1 MVVAG
6 ELNPTLE
13 SLRGQ
18 DVTLYRLTRQRPKP
32 RMSKDFTLDD
42 VAFLTSE
49 RGDTLL
55 SQLVA
60 ADLSERNLINLIPKL
75 RPKYS
80 ADETSAAIEAAKLR
94 RAAVDKFGDDAGK
107 MLFTPDALQQASDPL
122 VRRWRTGQMSG
133 SVVDV
138 CCSIGTD
145 ALAFA
150 RAGCDVVGVDIDPV
164 RVAMARYNAAAV
176 GVDVAFQ
183 VMDVTEQAPPPAET
197 LFYDPARRDERGFRI
212 YDVQRYIPPLSLMQD
227 WTTDYDQLI
236 AKLSPGVDIDQ
247 LADCDGCLS
256 FVSVEGDLKEAQ
268 LTIGGDDVPRQAV
281 RLTTDSAPAV
291 YVSMSPSEPI
301 LDTPR
306 MWLCEPDPA
315 IIRAGYVA
323 HLANDLG
330 GTLLDPTIA
339 YFTTDVE
346 PDSTWA
352 RAWRVLDWMPFHL
365 KRLRAALRERDAGPL
380 TIKKRGSPILTK
392 ELHAKLKLDG
402 DTPYTL
408 VLTRL
413 SGDPIVIICQDYQPS
428 GTLSDE

>member
-1 MVVAG
+1 
-6 ELNPTLE
+6 
-13 SLRGQ
+13 
-18 DVTLYRLTRQRPKP
+18 
-32 RMSKDFTLDD
+32 MSKDFTLDD

-55 SQLVA
+55 TRLVA
-60 ADLSERNLINLIPKL
+60 DDLSERNLINLIPKL

-94 RAAVDKFGDDAGK
+94 RAAVDKFGDDAHK

-122 VRRWRTGQMSG
+122 VRRWRASQASG
-133 SVVDV
+133 AVVDV

-145 ALAFA
+145 TLAFA
-150 RAGCDVVGVDIDPV
+150 RTGCGVVGVDVDPV

-176 GVDVAFQ
+176 GVEATFR
-183 VMDVTEQAPPPAET
+183 VMDVTEHAPPPANM

-227 WTTDYDQLI
+227 WTADYDRRI
-236 AKLSPGVDIDQ
+236 AKLSPGVHTDQ
-247 LADCDGCLS
+247 LADYSGCLS

-268 LTIGGDDVPRQAV
+268 LTVGGGNIPRQAV
-281 RLTTDSAPAV
+281 LLSADADPAV
-291 YVSMSPSEPI
+291 YASAAPAERT

-306 MWLCEPDPA
+306 AWLCEPDPA

-330 GTLLDPTIA
+330 GTLLDSTIA
-339 YFTTDVE
+339 YFTTDAR
-346 PDSTWA
+346 PDSVWV
-352 RAWRVLDWMPFHL
+352 RAWRVLDWMPFQL

-380 TIKKRGSPILTK
+380 TIKKRGSPILPK

-402 DTPYTL
+402 DIPYTL

-413 SGDPIVIICQDYQPS
+413 SGEPIVMICEDYQPRAATS
-428 GTLSDE
+428 GE